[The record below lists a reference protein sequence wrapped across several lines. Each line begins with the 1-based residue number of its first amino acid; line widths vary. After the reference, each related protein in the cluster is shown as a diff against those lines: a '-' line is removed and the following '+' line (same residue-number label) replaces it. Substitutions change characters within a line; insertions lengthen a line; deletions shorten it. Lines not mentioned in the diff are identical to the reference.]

1 MLGLAPTIE
10 GWQEGLKMSS
20 KVLDLYNASLPY
32 LAKAW
37 AWLEQAAAQ
46 VFVWAKT
53 YTHATMFI
61 IGFFLGLIASRFI

>member
-1 MLGLAPTIE
+1 
-10 GWQEGLKMSS
+10 MSS

-46 VFVWAKT
+46 VFIWAKT

-61 IGFFLGLIASRFI
+61 IGFFLGLIVSRLI